1 MVQTG
6 DPSNTGKG
14 GSSIWGGKF
23 NDEIIDDLKHK
34 TRGVVSMANSGPNTM
49 LPSFSSPTGLN
60 PPWT

>member
-6 DPSNTGKG
+6 DPTNTGKG

-34 TRGVVSMANSGPNTM
+34 TRVFHHIWRPTLLGPQIHSVWKSDRW
-49 LPSFSSPTGLN
+49 LG
-60 PPWT
+60 